1 MLIILLGLISGLLL
15 GITGGGGAIVS
26 VPALVYGLHMPM
38 QVATTMSLFV
48 VGGSALLGT
57 ILKRKQVAWGK
68 GLIFAILGSLFSP
81 VGSFLAKRFSE
92 SSLIA
97 SFAIL
102 MLIVAVLMFKRSNTK
117 SPPLNNSQPSAPHNT
132 QWLVVIVAI
141 CTGLLTGF
149 FGVGGG
155 FMIVP
160 ALVLLN
166 KLENKTAAATSLFII
181 SLISISS
188 LANKVTEIELDVQLI
203 IIFMLGSVL
212 GMLAGNYISQK
223 ISNKLSQRIF
233 AAISALLGIYM
244 LIDSVLKF
252 AV

>member
-1 MLIILLGLISGLLL
+1 MLIIVLGLISGLLL

-38 QVATTMSLFV
+38 QIATTLSLFV

-97 SFAIL
+97 GFAIL
-102 MLIVAVLMFKRSNTK
+102 MLIVAVLMFKRSNAK
-117 SPPLNNSQPSAPHNT
+117 SPPLNNSATNN

-141 CTGLLTGF
+141 LTGLLTGF

-188 LANKVTEIELDVQLI
+188 LANKVAEIELDVKLVL
-203 IIFMLGSVL
+203 IFMLGSLL

-233 AAISALLGIYM
+233 AATSALLGVYM

>member
-1 MLIILLGLISGLLL
+1 MLIIVLGLISGLLL

-38 QVATTMSLFV
+38 QIATTMSLFV

-97 SFAIL
+97 GFAIL
-102 MLIVAVLMFKRSNTK
+102 MLIVAVLMFKRSNAK
-117 SPPLNNSQPSAPHNT
+117 SPPLNNLQPSAPKNT
-132 QWLVVIVAI
+132 RWLVVIVAI
-141 CTGLLTGF
+141 FTGLLTGF

-166 KLENKTAAATSLFII
+166 KLETKVAAATSLFII

-188 LANKVTEIELDVQLI
+188 LANKVAEIELDVKLVL
-203 IIFMLGSVL
+203 IFMLGSLL

>member
-1 MLIILLGLISGLLL
+1 MLIIVLGLISGLLL

-38 QVATTMSLFV
+38 QIATTLSLFV

-97 SFAIL
+97 GFAIL
-102 MLIVAVLMFKRSNTK
+102 MLIVAVLMFKRSNAK
-117 SPPLNNSQPSAPHNT
+117 SPPLNNSATNN

-141 CTGLLTGF
+141 LTGLLTGF

-166 KLENKTAAATSLFII
+166 KLENKTAAPTSLFII

-188 LANKVTEIELDVQLI
+188 LANKVAEIELDVKLVL
-203 IIFMLGSVL
+203 IFMLGSLL

-233 AAISALLGIYM
+233 AAISALLGVYM

>member
-1 MLIILLGLISGLLL
+1 MLIIVLGLISGLLL

-38 QVATTMSLFV
+38 QIATTLSLFV
-48 VGGSALLGT
+48 VGGSAILGT

-68 GLIFAILGSLFSP
+68 GMIFAILGSLFSP

-97 SFAIL
+97 SFAVL
-102 MLIVAVLMFKRSNTK
+102 MLIVAVLMFKRSNAK
-117 SPPLNNSQPSAPHNT
+117 SPPLNNSQPAATNN

-141 CTGLLTGF
+141 LTGLLTGF

-188 LANKVTEIELDVQLI
+188 LANKVAEIELDVKLVL
-203 IIFMLGSVL
+203 IFMLGSLL

-233 AAISALLGIYM
+233 AAISALLGVYM

>member
-1 MLIILLGLISGLLL
+1 MLIIVLGLISGLLL

-26 VPALVYGLHMPM
+26 VPALLYGLHMPM
-38 QVATTMSLFV
+38 QIATTMSLFV

-68 GLIFAILGSLFSP
+68 GLVFAILGSLFSP

-97 SFAIL
+97 GFAIL
-102 MLIVAVLMFKRSNTK
+102 MLIVAVLMFKRSNAK
-117 SPPLNNSQPSAPHNT
+117 SPPLNNLQPAATNN

-188 LANKVTEIELDVQLI
+188 LANKVAEIELDVKLVL
-203 IIFMLGSVL
+203 IFMLGSLL

>member
-1 MLIILLGLISGLLL
+1 MLIIVLGLISGLLL

-38 QVATTMSLFV
+38 QIATTLSLFV

-57 ILKRKQVAWGK
+57 ILKRKYVAWGK

-97 SFAIL
+97 GFAIL
-102 MLIVAVLMFKRSNTK
+102 MLIVAVLMFKRSNAK
-117 SPPLNNSQPSAPHNT
+117 SPPLNNSDTNN

-141 CTGLLTGF
+141 LTGLLTGF

-188 LANKVTEIELDVQLI
+188 LANKVAEIELDVKLVL
-203 IIFMLGSVL
+203 IFMLGSLL

-233 AAISALLGIYM
+233 AAISALLGVYM
-244 LIDSVLKF
+244 LIDSGLKF

>member
-1 MLIILLGLISGLLL
+1 MLIIVLGLISGLLL

-38 QVATTMSLFV
+38 QIATTMSLFV

-97 SFAIL
+97 GFAIL

-117 SPPLNNSQPSAPHNT
+117 SPPLNNSQPAVPNN
-132 QWLVVIVAI
+132 QWLVLIVAI

-188 LANKVTEIELDVQLI
+188 LANKVAEIELDVKLVL
-203 IIFMLGSVL
+203 IFMLGSLL

-233 AAISALLGIYM
+233 AAISALLGVYM